1 MPAAQAITALRR
13 VIEQDEPVLAVADVD
28 WDRFVP
34 GFTAA
39 RPRPLLDELPEVR
52 RVLDAA
58 EPAAG
63 PEAAED
69 GFRQRLV
76 ALPEHEQQ
84 RELLDLVCG
93 LAAVVLG
100 HAGADVIEQG
110 RAFRDAGFD
119 SLTAVELR
127 NRLTAATGLRLPA
140 TLVFDHPNPVVLAAF
155 LRAELAGGSAA
166 PVATAAVVADE
177 PIAIVG
183 MSCRFPGGVRS
194 PEDLWRLVDAGADA
208 LSALPTDRG
217 WPLDGKVSVE
227 GGFVYDATEFDPEFF
242 SMSPREALA
251 TDPQQR
257 LLLEASWEAVE
268 RAGIDPASLRGTS
281 AGVFIGSS
289 NQGYGMGP
297 SASGEDVEGH
307 LLIGNASSVVSGRVA
322 YTLGLEGPAVTIDT
336 ACSSSLVALHWAC
349 QSLRSGESSLAL
361 AGGVTVM
368 VTPGSFTEFSR
379 QGGLASDG
387 RCKAFS
393 DDADGTGW
401 GEGVG
406 VLVVEKLSDA
416 RRNGHTVLALV
427 SGTATNSDGASNGL
441 SSPNGPAQQRVIR
454 QALANAGL
462 SPSDVDVVEAHGTG
476 TTLGDP
482 IEAQALLATYGQD
495 REEPLWLGSVKSNIG
510 HTQSAAGMAGL
521 IKMVM
526 AMRHGVLPKTLFAEN
541 PTSQVDWAAG
551 SVELLTQARPWPERD
566 GVRRAGISSFG
577 VSGTNAHAI
586 IEQAPPE
593 PAREPAAR
601 VLPTLPWVLS
611 GKSRTGLRAQADRL
625 LVHAET
631 EDALDVARSLA
642 TTRTA
647 LPHRAVAFGAD
658 SGALLDGLTRFDD
671 LVRGTVTPGGL
682 AFLFAGQGAQR
693 AGMGRELYDTFGVF
707 ADALDEVCARMD
719 VDQALREVMF
729 SANGPLDQTEYT
741 QPALFAIEVAL
752 FRLFESWGVTPDYL
766 IGHSIGELAAAHVS
780 GVLSLE
786 DACRL
791 VVARGRLMQALP
803 GNEGVAR
810 SVSVEG
816 GGGRRAGG
824 AMVALQATEVEV
836 LPLLVDGV
844 SIAAINGPDAL
855 VLSGDEDA
863 VLAVVGGF
871 EGRKSKRLTVSHA
884 FHSHLMDPMLEEFR
898 QVAESVTYS
907 SARIPIVSN
916 LTGEVTTEFSPAYW
930 VRHVREAVRFADGVE
945 RVKSLGVSR
954 FLEIGPDAVLSPS
967 VHEILENAVVTAAL
981 RRGQPESR
989 TAVVALGTLWANGS
1003 VVDWDAFYAGSG
1015 AGHVD
1020 LPTYAFQRQRYWL
1033 AAEADASTVD
1043 NWDYEV
1049 TWQALSAEPAGRL
1062 NGTWAVV
1069 ATTEESELLD
1079 GLRAHGAEP
1088 LLVAPSDDFDA
1099 LPELSGVISLLAVP
1113 AAVALVR
1120 KLAGITA
1127 PLWFATRGA
1136 VSTGADGAP
1145 DPAQTA
1151 LWGLGRIV
1159 GVEHPDRWGGL
1170 VDLPQ
1175 ELDARTLT
1183 RLAGALAGR
1192 SEENELAIR
1201 PSGVFARRLAHRAAR
1216 PAEAPWQPNGTVLV
1230 TGGTGALGAQVARSL
1245 ATDGAAHLV
1254 LISRRGLDAPGAAEL
1269 REELIA
1275 LGSEV
1280 TIAACDASDRD
1291 ALAAL
1296 IDRIGEIDA
1305 VVHTAGVVD
1314 DALLATT
1321 TPEQLDRVWTAKAT
1335 AALNLHELLRDRP
1348 LSAFVLFSS
1357 LAGTSGAAGQAGY
1370 AAANAFLDGLAASRR
1385 AEGLAA
1391 TSIAWGPWAEGGMAA
1406 GDLADRMRKGG
1417 LNPLNPVAA
1426 VAALRRAIDE
1436 DATSLV
1442 IADIDWALFTSGH
1455 PSPLFKALP
1464 EVQKAVKEQAFD
1476 EPKTALRA
1484 EVIAAKSTDRHEIV
1498 LAAVRREVASVLG
1511 HASADAVEA
1520 GASFSDLGFDS
1531 LMAVELRNRLGES
1544 TGLPLPATLVF
1555 DYPTSLSLTEHLLG
1569 ELSGIRA
1576 EVAAP
1581 VAAVESAEPIAIV
1594 AMGCRFP
1601 GGVRTPDELWGLLT
1615 GGVDALGEFPGDR
1628 GWDVEALGGDVR
1640 EGGFIRDA
1648 DRFDPELFGINPR
1661 EALAMDPQ
1669 QRLLLEVAWETFE
1682 QAGIDPR
1689 SVRGSRTGVFAG
1701 TNGQDYPSA
1710 LHNSK
1715 ENVAGYVATGNAASV
1730 FSGRISYAF
1739 GLEGPAVTVD
1749 TACSASLVALHLAAQ
1764 ALRSGECTLALAGGA
1779 TVMSTPGVFVEFSR
1793 QGALSPDGR
1802 CKAFSDDADG
1812 TGWGEGVGLLLVER
1826 LSDAHRHGH
1835 PVLAILRGSAVN
1847 QDGASNGLT
1856 APNGPSQ
1863 QRVIRQALANSDL
1876 RPSDVDV
1883 VEAHGTGTTL
1893 GDPIEAQALL
1903 ATYGKDREE
1912 PLWLGSIKSNIGH
1925 TQAAAGVAGVM
1936 KMVLAMR
1943 HGVLPK
1949 TLHVGTPSS
1958 HVDWSGGGVRLLAEA
1973 RSWPEHG
1980 QPRRA
1985 GVSSFGVSGT
1995 NAHVILEQGEL
2006 APESSEPT
2014 TGVVPWVLSG
2024 HTVPALRAQADRLL
2038 SAVDG
2043 LNPADVGSSLSG
2055 GRAALEHRAV
2065 VVGDHASG
2073 LAALAAGQ
2081 PARNVVQG
2089 IAGAT
2094 GKTVFVFPGQGSQ
2107 WAGMAVELVASSP
2120 VFAARMAECEAA
2132 LDEFVDWP
2140 LSEVLAQGD
2149 LERVDVVQPALF
2161 AVMVSLA
2168 ALWRSHGVEPAAVV
2182 GHSQGEIA
2190 AACVSGALSL
2200 RDAARVVCLRSQA
2213 ITALAGQGGMV
2224 SLVLTAAEVADL
2236 IAGYGERISIA
2247 AVNGPTSVVVS
2258 GAADALDELMVHC
2271 AEREIR
2277 AKRIPVDY
2285 ASHSAS
2291 VDALHD
2297 RLLDVLGPITPLTP
2311 EIPFLSTVTGDWIDA
2326 GEVDAEYWFRN
2337 LRRTVDFDPAIRTL
2351 VERGHRTFVEVT
2363 PHPVLTVPVQETL
2376 DDLGMTAGEVV
2387 VVGSLRR
2394 DEGGE
2399 ARFLTSLAEAYVRG
2413 VDLDWNMPQGA
2424 RVSLP
2429 TYAFQDRRFWPRPAA
2444 ASTGGSVDDRFW
2456 QAVENDDLEAL
2467 AGTLD
2472 LDGSTLTDVLPALST
2487 WRKRNQEQSVVDS
2500 WRYRVKWRPVTGD
2513 RELAG
2518 TWLVVTPG
2526 GAWSEAV
2533 TRFLGGHAVEVEAT
2547 LDAAELERRLRAA
2560 AELGPIAGVLSL
2572 LGADETPHPD
2582 YSALAS
2588 GVAGTLLLVQAL
2600 GAVGVTAPLWL
2611 ATEGAVTTA
2620 STDKLSGTTRGQLWG
2635 LGRVIGLEHPERWGG
2650 LIDLPA
2656 ELDEA
2661 AGKRLRQA
2669 LAGIGDEDQLAVR
2682 ASGVFARRL
2691 VRAPLG
2697 AAAPRRAWTP
2707 GGTALIT
2714 GGTGALGAQVARWLA
2729 REGVEELVLTS
2740 RRGPDAPG
2748 ADELVAELA
2757 ALGAKATVAACD
2769 VADRDALAVL
2779 LGDLRA
2785 QGKQLRTVVHTAGIV
2800 QATVLEQMDVAEF
2813 ADVLSAKAVGAAN
2826 LDALLGDEPLDAF
2839 VLFSSNAG
2847 VWGSGGQG
2855 AYAAANAFLD
2865 SLAEQRRERGLVA
2878 TSIAWGAWGGGGMAT
2893 GDAEEHLQRRGVRV
2907 MAPERALTALR
2918 QAVEQEDSLLAV
2930 ADVDWARFALS
2941 FTAARPR
2948 PLLDELPEV
2957 QEALRAQEPAE
2968 ATVDSSELAS
2978 QLAGLTPAEGDRV
2991 VLDLV
2996 RSTAAA
3002 VLGHEGVAAIEPG
3015 RAFKELGLDSLT
3027 AVELRNRLAAAT
3039 GLTLPA
3045 TLVFDHP
3052 TPAELTRLLRGEMAG
3067 GTVTPEQAVLAELDK
3082 LEVAISSV
3090 SPDHDSHEVKAR
3102 LRTLLSKLGDKQPAG
3117 ASVSQKLESASD
3129 DEIFDFIQNEFGK
3142 S

>member
-1 MPAAQAITALRR
+1 
-13 VIEQDEPVLAVADVD
+13 V
-28 WDRFVP
+28 
-34 GFTAA
+34 
-39 RPRPLLDELPEVR
+39 
-52 RVLDAA
+52 
-58 EPAAG
+58 
-63 PEAAED
+63 
-69 GFRQRLV
+69 
-76 ALPEHEQQ
+76 
-84 RELLDLVCG
+84 
-93 LAAVVLG
+93 
-100 HAGADVIEQG
+100 
-110 RAFRDAGFD
+110 
-119 SLTAVELR
+119 
-127 NRLTAATGLRLPA
+127 N
-140 TLVFDHPNPVVLAAF
+140 
-155 LRAELAGGSAA
+155 
-166 PVATAAVVADE
+166 
-177 PIAIVG
+177 
-183 MSCRFPGGVRS
+183 
-194 PEDLWRLVDAGADA
+194 
-208 LSALPTDRG
+208 
-217 WPLDGKVSVE
+217 
-227 GGFVYDATEFDPEFF
+227 
-242 SMSPREALA
+242 
-251 TDPQQR
+251 
-257 LLLEASWEAVE
+257 
-268 RAGIDPASLRGTS
+268 
-281 AGVFIGSS
+281 
-289 NQGYGMGP
+289 
-297 SASGEDVEGH
+297 
-307 LLIGNASSVVSGRVA
+307 
-322 YTLGLEGPAVTIDT
+322 
-336 ACSSSLVALHWAC
+336 
-349 QSLRSGESSLAL
+349 ES
-361 AGGVTVM
+361 
-368 VTPGSFTEFSR
+368 
-379 QGGLASDG
+379 
-387 RCKAFS
+387 
-393 DDADGTGW
+393 
-401 GEGVG
+401 
-406 VLVVEKLSDA
+406 
-416 RRNGHTVLALV
+416 
-427 SGTATNSDGASNGL
+427 
-441 SSPNGPAQQRVIR
+441 
-454 QALANAGL
+454 
-462 SPSDVDVVEAHGTG
+462 
-476 TTLGDP
+476 
-482 IEAQALLATYGQD
+482 
-495 REEPLWLGSVKSNIG
+495 
-510 HTQSAAGMAGL
+510 
-521 IKMVM
+521 
-526 AMRHGVLPKTLFAEN
+526 
-541 PTSQVDWAAG
+541 
-551 SVELLTQARPWPERD
+551 
-566 GVRRAGISSFG
+566 
-577 VSGTNAHAI
+577 
-586 IEQAPPE
+586 
-593 PAREPAAR
+593 
-601 VLPTLPWVLS
+601 
-611 GKSRTGLRAQADRL
+611 
-625 LVHAET
+625 
-631 EDALDVARSLA
+631 
-642 TTRTA
+642 
-647 LPHRAVAFGAD
+647 
-658 SGALLDGLTRFDD
+658 
-671 LVRGTVTPGGL
+671 
-682 AFLFAGQGAQR
+682 
-693 AGMGRELYDTFGVF
+693 
-707 ADALDEVCARMD
+707 
-719 VDQALREVMF
+719 
-729 SANGPLDQTEYT
+729 
-741 QPALFAIEVAL
+741 
-752 FRLFESWGVTPDYL
+752 
-766 IGHSIGELAAAHVS
+766 
-780 GVLSLE
+780 
-786 DACRL
+786 
-791 VVARGRLMQALP
+791 
-803 GNEGVAR
+803 
-810 SVSVEG
+810 
-816 GGGRRAGG
+816 
-824 AMVALQATEVEV
+824 
-836 LPLLVDGV
+836 
-844 SIAAINGPDAL
+844 
-855 VLSGDEDA
+855 
-863 VLAVVGGF
+863 
-871 EGRKSKRLTVSHA
+871 
-884 FHSHLMDPMLEEFR
+884 
-898 QVAESVTYS
+898 
-907 SARIPIVSN
+907 
-916 LTGEVTTEFSPAYW
+916 
-930 VRHVREAVRFADGVE
+930 
-945 RVKSLGVSR
+945 
-954 FLEIGPDAVLSPS
+954 
-967 VHEILENAVVTAAL
+967 
-981 RRGQPESR
+981 
-989 TAVVALGTLWANGS
+989 
-1003 VVDWDAFYAGSG
+1003 
-1015 AGHVD
+1015 
-1020 LPTYAFQRQRYWL
+1020 
-1033 AAEADASTVD
+1033 
-1043 NWDYEV
+1043 
-1049 TWQALSAEPAGRL
+1049 
-1062 NGTWAVV
+1062 
-1069 ATTEESELLD
+1069 
-1079 GLRAHGAEP
+1079 
-1088 LLVAPSDDFDA
+1088 
-1099 LPELSGVISLLAVP
+1099 
-1113 AAVALVR
+1113 VALVQ

-1136 VSTGADGAP
+1136 VSTGSDGAP

-1151 LWGLGRIV
+1151 LWGLGRVV

-1175 ELDARTLT
+1175 DLDARTLT

-1201 PSGVFARRLAHRAAR
+1201 PAGVFARRLAHRAAR
-1216 PAEAPWQPNGTVLV
+1216 PAETTWQPQGTVLV

-1245 ATDGAAHLV
+1245 AADGTARLV
-1254 LISRRGLDAPGAAEL
+1254 LISRRGPDAPGAAEL
-1269 REELIA
+1269 RDELVE

-1280 TIAACDASDRD
+1280 AIEACDASDRD

-1296 IDRIGEIDA
+1296 VDRIGEIDA

-1321 TPEQLDRVWTAKAT
+1321 TPEQLDRVWSAKAA

-1370 AAANAFLDGLAASRR
+1370 AAANAFLDGLAVRRR
-1385 AEGLAA
+1385 AEGLPA
-1391 TSIAWGPWAEGGMAA
+1391 TSIAWGPWADSGMAA

-1426 VAALRRAIDE
+1426 VAALRRAVGE

-1442 IADIDWALFTSGH
+1442 IADVDWALFTSGR

-1464 EVQKAVKEQAFD
+1464 EVRKAVKEQASE
-1476 EPKTALRA
+1476 EPKTALRT
-1484 EVIAAKSTDRHEIV
+1484 EVLAAKAADRHEIV

-1531 LMAVELRNRLGES
+1531 LMAGSRAE
-1544 TGLPLPATLVF
+1544 
-1555 DYPTSLSLTEHLLG
+1555 
-1569 ELSGIRA
+1569 A
-1576 EVAAP
+1576 EVA
-1581 VAAVESAEPIAIV
+1581 VAATETAEPVAIV

-1601 GGVRTPDELWGLLT
+1601 GGVRTPDDLWDLLT

-1628 GWDVEALGGDVR
+1628 GWDVEGLGGDVR

-1648 DRFDPELFGINPR
+1648 AGFDPDLFGINPR

-1764 ALRSGECTLALAGGA
+1764 ALRSGECSLALAGGA
-1779 TVMSTPGVFVEFSR
+1779 TVMSTPGVFFEFSR

-1826 LSDAHRHGH
+1826 LSDARRNGH

-1863 QRVIRQALANSDL
+1863 QRVIRQALANSAL
-1876 RPSDVDV
+1876 VPSDVDV

-1958 HVDWSGGGVRLLAEA
+1958 HVDWSGGGVQLLAEA
-1973 RSWPEHG
+1973 RSWPDHG

-1995 NAHVILEQGEL
+1995 NAHIILEQGEL
-2006 APESSEPT
+2006 APVASEPT
-2014 TGVVPWVLSG
+2014 GAVVPWVLSG

-2043 LNPADVGSSLSG
+2043 LNPAEVGVSLAA

-2065 VVGDHASG
+2065 VVGDHARG
-2073 LAALAAGQ
+2073 LAALAAGR
-2081 PARNVVQG
+2081 PAHNVVQG
-2089 IAGAT
+2089 IAGST

-2132 LDEFVDWP
+2132 LSEFVDWS
-2140 LSEVLAQGD
+2140 LSEVLAGGD
-2149 LERVDVVQPALF
+2149 LDRVDVVQPALF

-2224 SLVLTAAEVADL
+2224 SLPLTADEVADL
-2236 IAGYGERISIA
+2236 IAGYGDRISVA

-2258 GAADALDELMVHC
+2258 GAADALDELLRQC
-2271 AEREIR
+2271 EAFEIR

-2285 ASHSAS
+2285 ASHSAA
-2291 VDALHD
+2291 VDALHE
-2297 RLLDVLGPITPLTP
+2297 RLLDVLGPITPLVP
-2311 EIPFLSTVTGDWIDA
+2311 EVPFLSTVTGDWVAA

-2376 DDLGMTAGEVV
+2376 DDLGMAAGEVV

-2399 ARFLTSLAEAYVRG
+2399 TRFLTSLAEACVRG
-2413 VDLDWNMPQGA
+2413 VALDWNMPQA
-2424 RVSLP
+2424 NRVSLP
-2429 TYAFQDRRFWPRPAA
+2429 TYAFQDRRFWPRPSAVG
-2444 ASTGGSVDDRFW
+2444 TGGSVDDRFW

-2467 AGTLD
+2467 AGTLE
-2472 LDGSTLTDVLPALST
+2472 LDGSALTDVLPALST

-2513 RELAG
+2513 REAAG

-2526 GAWSEAV
+2526 GAWPETV
-2533 TRFLGGHAVEVEAT
+2533 TRFLGENTVEVEAT
-2547 LDAAELERRLRAA
+2547 LDATELERRLRAA

-2572 LGADETPHPD
+2572 LGADEAPHPD
-2582 YSALAS
+2582 HAGLTT

-2600 GAVGVTAPLWL
+2600 GAAGVSAPLWL

-2656 ELDEA
+2656 ELDGA

-2669 LAGIGDEDQLAVR
+2669 LGGIGDEDQLAVR

-2697 AAAPRRAWTP
+2697 TAAPRQAWTP

-2748 ADELVAELA
+2748 ADDLVAELA
-2757 ALGAKATVAACD
+2757 GLGAKATVAACD
-2769 VADRDALAVL
+2769 VADRDALAAL

-2800 QATVLEQMDVAEF
+2800 QATVLEQMDLAEF
-2813 ADVLSAKAVGAAN
+2813 ADVLAAKAVGAAN

-2839 VLFSSNAG
+2839 ILFSSNAG

-2878 TSIAWGAWGGGGMAT
+2878 TSVAWGAWGGGGMAT
-2893 GDAEEHLQRRGVRV
+2893 GDAEEHLRRRGVRV
-2907 MAPERALTALR
+2907 MAPERALAALR

-2968 ATVDSSELAS
+2968 ATVDSTELAS

-2996 RSTAAA
+2996 RTTAAA
-3002 VLGHEGVAAIEPG
+3002 VLGHDGVAAIEPG

-3082 LEVAISSV
+3082 LELAISAV
-3090 SPDHDSHEVKAR
+3090 SEDHDSHEVKAR
-3102 LRTLLSKLGDKQPAG
+3102 LRTLLSKLGDKQAAG
-3117 ASVSQKLESASD
+3117 VSVSQQLESASD
-3129 DEIFDFIQNEFGK
+3129 DEIFNYIQNEFGK